1 MRDLGVARSDKR
13 HLRDKG
19 KQENRQRSCATKEN
33 KLVQAGRQRNRREA
47 GGIFDLWKLT
57 RADCAKNRRKN
68 RETGKLF
75 KQWNEKGALARNRER
90 QENKK
95 TEKEAAGGIL

>member
-1 MRDLGVARSDKR
+1 M
-13 HLRDKG
+13 
-19 KQENRQRSCATKEN
+19 QEN
-33 KLVQAGRQRNRREA
+33 KLVQAGRQRNRPEA

-57 RADCAKNRRKN
+57 RADCAINRRKKLRN
-68 RETGKLF
+68 SKLF

>member
-13 HLRDKG
+13 RSRDKG
-19 KQENRQRSCATKEN
+19 KQENRERSCATKEN
-33 KLVQAGRQRNRREA
+33 KLVQAGRQRNRPEA

-57 RADCAKNRRKN
+57 KVNCAIN

-95 TEKEAAGGIL
+95 TEAAGGIL

>member
-1 MRDLGVARSDKR
+1 MEIDKSR
-13 HLRDKG
+13 LCDKQG
-19 KQENRQRSCATKEN
+19 E
-33 KLVQAGRQRNRREA
+33 
-47 GGIFDLWKLT
+47 
-57 RADCAKNRRKN
+57 KN